1 MSVTVAPGGLT
12 KKAMALLASI
22 LVVSY
27 ALFFYMQLSEE
38 RRIRA
43 SLFEQQTEVQSRSI
57 ENLSQ
62 RILADLSLLEATVQG
77 LSESAYMQSGD
88 LAGEKAQKLVSEKYA
103 YLSTISKADRIFVID
118 AGGTVVWASAEA
130 GAPSFIG
137 LQAPTEWVQQV
148 RDAGAPVFSNGYLG
162 MDGDYRM
169 AIAVPVVNR
178 DTGEYLGIV
187 MLSAVTTSF
196 FQFYGN
202 LENIDSQFLVVYDEK
217 GDVIASPV
225 PHLLGKNAFGAE
237 LRQFTRNSPD
247 VEQTS
252 RLLLSGQKVVSDYDY
267 GTGERLNTGGP
278 ILVNGK
284 AEYFVQLI
292 TPTATIYSNIDTA
305 LADTRAR
312 TFLLLAT
319 ATAAVAVVALFIV
332 RHSAALEKD
341 VQSRTRQLQ
350 ESNEQLAARTGEL
363 AKANEELQIRDTLQQ
378 EFVNIAAH
386 ELRTPVLPIVL
397 SSESLAETMP
407 ENESVKIILRNAT
420 RMTKLTNDILDVSR
434 IESRSLKIKK
444 EELNLDEL
452 LSPLVRDY
460 GAMLAEK
467 EITLSCEPA
476 RVRVTADRS
485 RLTQVFT
492 NLLDNASYFTTKG
505 QISITVQKQGS
516 VVAVAISDTGR
527 GIDPEILPKLF
538 TKFATKSEKG
548 TGLGLY
554 ICKAIIEAH
563 GGRMWAQ
570 NNPTGGGATFHFTLP
585 A

>member
-43 SLFEQQTEVQSRSI
+43 SLFEQQTEVQSRSL

-118 AGGTVVWASAEA
+118 ASGTVVLASAEA
-130 GAPSFIG
+130 GALSFIG

-252 RLLLSGQKVVSDYDY
+252 RLLLSGQKVVSVYDY

-341 VQSRTRQLQ
+341 VQSQTRQLQ

-420 RMTKLTNDILDVSR
+420 RMTKLTNDILDV
-434 IESRSLKIKK
+434 
-444 EELNLDEL
+444 N
-452 LSPLVRDY
+452 
-460 GAMLAEK
+460 
-467 EITLSCEPA
+467 
-476 RVRVTADRS
+476 RS

-516 VVAVAISDTGR
+516 EVAVAISDTGR

-563 GGRMWAQ
+563 GGRMWAE

>member
-12 KKAMALLASI
+12 KKAIALLASI

-27 ALFFYMQLSEE
+27 ALFFYLQLSEE

-43 SLFEQQTEVQSRSI
+43 SLFEQHKEVQSRSL

-77 LSESAYMQSGD
+77 LSESAYLQSGN

-103 YLSTISKADRIFVID
+103 YLSTVSKADRIFVID
-118 AGGTVVWASAEA
+118 AGGMVVWASAQA
-130 GAPSFIG
+130 GAPDFIG
-137 LQAPTEWVQQV
+137 LQAPPEWVQQV
-148 RDAGAPVFSNGYLG
+148 KGRGGPVFSNGYMGL
-162 MDGDYRM
+162 DGEYRM
-169 AIAVPVVNR
+169 TIAVPVVNR
-178 DTGEYLGIV
+178 DSGEYLGMV
-187 MLSAVTTSF
+187 ALSAVTTSF

-217 GDVIASPV
+217 GDIIASPV
-225 PHLLGKNAFGAE
+225 PHLLGKNAFSAE
-237 LRQFTRNSPD
+237 LRQFTRNSID
-247 VEQTS
+247 VEETN
-252 RLLLSGQKVVSDYDY
+252 RLLLSGQKVVSVYDY
-267 GTGERLNTGGP
+267 GTGERLNTAGP
-278 ILVNGK
+278 VLVNGK

-305 LADTRAR
+305 LAETRAR

-319 ATAAVAVVALFIV
+319 ATAAVAVVALFMV
-332 RHSAALEKD
+332 RHSAALERD
-341 VQSRTRQLQ
+341 VQSRTKQLQ

-363 AKANEELQIRDTLQQ
+363 ARANEELQIRDTLQQ

-397 SSESLAETMP
+397 SAESLAETMP

-444 EELNLDEL
+444 EELGLDEL

-460 GAMLAEK
+460 GALLAEK
-467 EITLSCEPA
+467 EVALSYEPA
-476 RVRVTADRS
+476 RIRVTADRS

-505 QISITVQKQGS
+505 RISVTVQKQAGE
-516 VVAVAISDTGR
+516 VAVAISDTGR

-554 ICKAIIEAH
+554 ICKAIVEAH
-563 GGRMWAQ
+563 GGRMWAE
-570 NNPTGGGATFHFTLP
+570 NNPGGGATFHFTLP